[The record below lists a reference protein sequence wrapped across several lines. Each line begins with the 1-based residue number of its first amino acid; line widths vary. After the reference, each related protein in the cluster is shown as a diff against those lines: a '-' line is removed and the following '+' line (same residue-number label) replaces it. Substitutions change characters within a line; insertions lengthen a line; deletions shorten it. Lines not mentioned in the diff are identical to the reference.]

1 MQKRSVH
8 CRERMVVLGG
18 VSTVILVWVV
28 LATASDSPVPVW
40 RSQLEAL
47 GIRFI
52 SARTLKAMLDTGEA
66 LVLIDARDEVWYR
79 QGHIPGAISIP
90 TADALLDAIDA
101 QRPKRLLHP
110 ERLPA
115 ERGRLL
121 VFYCGGPT

>member
-1 MQKRSVH
+1 M
-8 CRERMVVLGG
+8 LGC
-18 VSTVILVWVV
+18 VSTVILVCVA
-28 LATASDSPVPVW
+28 LATASDSPAPGW

-52 SARTLKAMLDTGEA
+52 SARTLKAMLDTGET

-90 TADALLDAIDA
+90 VEDAPLDAIDV